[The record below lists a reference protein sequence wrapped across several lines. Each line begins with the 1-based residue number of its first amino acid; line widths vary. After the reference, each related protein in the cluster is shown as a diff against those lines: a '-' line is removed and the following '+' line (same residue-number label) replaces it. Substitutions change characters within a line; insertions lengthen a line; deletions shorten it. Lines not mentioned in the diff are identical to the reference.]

1 MDKKYIFIGLGLII
15 LLVGSAFIANEQI
28 VQPIRDN
35 KMVEDVVGAPIV
47 AQEYDFGFKYPSG
60 VDGYAMIEPPV
71 ATSSV
76 SLKKAYLM
84 FEYDQYVEY
93 QNSTETL
100 QTPPTVSVF
109 IFDLPEK
116 AEIETGSRS
125 ERLMQWVNENPQYTS
140 YNRMVGEVSEVEID
154 GVPALKYSTEGIYT
168 QDFHILSY
176 SGNAYILAAQY
187 EGADDPNLAMYE
199 NLVNSVTF
207 Y

>member
-1 MDKKYIFIGLGLII
+1 MDKKYIFFGLGLVV
-15 LLVGSAFIANEQI
+15 LLLGSAFIANEQV
-28 VQPIRDN
+28 VQPMLDSRT
-35 KMVEDVVGAPIV
+35 VEEVVGVPIV

-60 VDGYAMIEPPV
+60 VEGYAMIEPPV

-84 FEYDQYVEY
+84 FEYGQYVEY
-93 QNSTETL
+93 QNSTGTL

-109 IFDLPEK
+109 IFDLPDK
-116 AEIETGSRS
+116 AETATGSRS

-140 YNRMVGEVSEVEID
+140 FNRMVGDMTEVEID
-154 GVPALKYSTEGIYT
+154 GVPALKYSTEGIYK

-187 EGADDPNLAMYE
+187 EGEDDPNLSMYE
-199 NLVNSVTF
+199 NLINSVTF